1 MPVQHNFHRRH
12 AVQVAAPRPVQNVDN
27 TIDAATI
34 PYSSRGRSI
43 VQEDVDHFR
52 IGTIAK
58 LTGLSVERLRAWER
72 RYELVPALRQGKTR
86 YYSQAQLERLKKIKR
101 LIDAGHPISSLVEL
115 SDQHLDARLSS
126 RVTPLPGLGTIR
138 TGLIGPNLVALEQR
152 LKQPPR
158 LEIMGRWSNME
169 TFADDGLDAVG
180 EMDVVLAQVPV
191 LSVESVKFIKK
202 KVATAEVVVLYQ
214 FATDGQIEQ
223 VQSQGIPTLRWP
235 VSWEQIEATCAEVAG
250 QRPQSAEPS
259 PPLFADEELIAI
271 AASDEDPH
279 ALPRHLVEMILQ
291 LNAFGEFTQ
300 DCADQQQLET
310 VGKDRPAT
318 AADLCDHVY
327 AEVTHARARLET
339 ALQRLVD
346 AERQRVTRH

>member
-1 MPVQHNFHRRH
+1 M
-12 AVQVAAPRPVQNVDN
+12 DN

-152 LKQPPR
+152 LK
-158 LEIMGRWSNME
+158 E
-169 TFADDGLDAVG
+169 
-180 EMDVVLAQVPV
+180 
-191 LSVESVKFIKK
+191 
-202 KVATAEVVVLYQ
+202 AE
-214 FATDGQIEQ
+214 AEQ
-223 VQSQGIPTLRWP
+223 
-235 VSWEQIEATCAEVAG
+235 
-250 QRPQSAEPS
+250 
-259 PPLFADEELIAI
+259 
-271 AASDEDPH
+271 
-279 ALPRHLVEMILQ
+279 
-291 LNAFGEFTQ
+291 
-300 DCADQQQLET
+300 
-310 VGKDRPAT
+310 
-318 AADLCDHVY
+318 DH
-327 AEVTHARARLET
+327 E
-339 ALQRLVD
+339 
-346 AERQRVTRH
+346 